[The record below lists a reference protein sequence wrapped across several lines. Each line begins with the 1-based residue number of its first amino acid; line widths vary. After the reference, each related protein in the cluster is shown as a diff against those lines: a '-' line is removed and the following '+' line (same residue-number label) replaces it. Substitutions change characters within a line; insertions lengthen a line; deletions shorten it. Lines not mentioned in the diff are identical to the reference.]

1 MTDEDRDNILGHI
14 SDIATFHAS
23 MYKCHV
29 DFDHGVG
36 NKKVYN
42 DPSLEKFVIKSISR
56 VANYIKGGFGLAGE
70 DFWNFADA
78 RPSAYFIVG
87 ASLPGACKD
96 L

>member
-1 MTDEDRDNILGHI
+1 
-14 SDIATFHAS
+14 
-23 MYKCHV
+23 MYKCKV
-29 DFDHGVG
+29 DFEHGMG

-42 DPSLEKFVIKSISR
+42 DPSLESFVIKSVSR
-56 VANYIKGGFGLAGE
+56 VANHIKGGFGFAGE

-96 L
+96 LEPLYPHHSPIF